1 MRTMEIPPFPRKIEI
16 RDFNNLFRTR
26 LSQKV
31 VMWPEQAI
39 PLLGYLCCPNDPA
52 GREALLH
59 TLRSWPRPSE
69 AMPPTVP
76 KGLRRIQHDWL
87 RVADILHI
95 HYDLVEGYHQ
105 ARRGGPS
112 IGKSITLAA
121 TNANSCGTGAATF
134 WKNWSTYKDVA
145 HLIAAAT
152 LICAEART
160 RYRNKP
166 LWPGGLSW
174 SQFIPFQMTMLMP
187 DLVLAVGLEFER
199 VGLSAL
205 PHGRTEPI
213 LDPAAVWRIPPNIN
227 VVPIPPPIR
236 KIRAEDLVVLNHRRA
251 GSRGKANVT
260 RTTPVFG

>member
-39 PLLGYLCCPNDPA
+39 PLLGYMCCPNDPA

-69 AMPPTVP
+69 AMPPTVS

-95 HYDLVEGYHQ
+95 HYDLVEGHHQ

-121 TNANSCGTGAATF
+121 TQAS
-134 WKNWSTYKDVA
+134 SQPS
-145 HLIAAAT
+145 
-152 LICAEART
+152 
-160 RYRNKP
+160 P
-166 LWPGGLSW
+166 L
-174 SQFIPFQMTMLMP
+174 
-187 DLVLAVGLEFER
+187 
-199 VGLSAL
+199 
-205 PHGRTEPI
+205 
-213 LDPAAVWRIPPNIN
+213 
-227 VVPIPPPIR
+227 
-236 KIRAEDLVVLNHRRA
+236 
-251 GSRGKANVT
+251 
-260 RTTPVFG
+260 RTTPLTSFAVS

>member
-39 PLLGYLCCPNDPA
+39 PLLGYMCCPNDPA

-95 HYDLVEGYHQ
+95 H
-105 ARRGGPS
+105 
-112 IGKSITLAA
+112 
-121 TNANSCGTGAATF
+121 
-134 WKNWSTYKDVA
+134 
-145 HLIAAAT
+145 
-152 LICAEART
+152 
-160 RYRNKP
+160 
-166 LWPGGLSW
+166 
-174 SQFIPFQMTMLMP
+174 
-187 DLVLAVGLEFER
+187 
-199 VGLSAL
+199 
-205 PHGRTEPI
+205 
-213 LDPAAVWRIPPNIN
+213 
-227 VVPIPPPIR
+227 
-236 KIRAEDLVVLNHRRA
+236 
-251 GSRGKANVT
+251 
-260 RTTPVFG
+260 

>member
-39 PLLGYLCCPNDPA
+39 PLLGYMCCPNDPA
-52 GREALLH
+52 GREAL
-59 TLRSWPRPSE
+59 
-69 AMPPTVP
+69 
-76 KGLRRIQHDWL
+76 
-87 RVADILHI
+87 
-95 HYDLVEGYHQ
+95 
-105 ARRGGPS
+105 RGGPS

-205 PHGRTEPI
+205 PPGRTAPI
-213 LDPAAVWRIPPNIN
+213 LDPAAVWRIPPDIN

-260 RTTPVFG
+260 RTTPDFG